1 MSVQSLVA
9 WRNSWSFCDL
19 ACRNAACAY
28 ADTTTS
34 AALIDNLYR
43 LEVREPAAACL
54 IVSVANI
61 VPSSGT
67 LATHIADSSHITLVT
82 DLILS

>member
-9 WRNSWSFCDL
+9 WRNSWSSCDF
-19 ACRNAACAY
+19 AGRNAARAY
-28 ADTTTS
+28 ADTTTN

-67 LATHIADSSHITLVT
+67 LATHIANSSHITLVT
-82 DLILS
+82 DLILR

>member
-1 MSVQSLVA
+1 MLEGLPIG
-9 WRNSWSFCDL
+9 NDSWSSCDF
-19 ACRNAACAY
+19 AGRNTACAY

-67 LATHIADSSHITLVT
+67 LATHIANSSHITLVT
-82 DLILS
+82 DLILR